1 MDLSDGSID
10 ATPFLT
16 LPGLSTGNE
25 QGLLGLA
32 FHPDYG
38 VNGYFYVYFTDPSSN
53 VVRYEVSGDPDVAD
67 ASSET
72 PVLGFS
78 QPASNHAVGPTR

>member
-25 QGLLGLA
+25 QGLIGLA

-38 VNGYFYVYFTDPSSN
+38 VNGYFYVYFTDPSSF
-53 VVRYEVSGDPDVAD
+53 
-67 ASSET
+67 T
-72 PVLGFS
+72 P
-78 QPASNHAVGPTR
+78 